1 MKVFLTENNNSMPP
15 MMGQYVLF
23 QMLQVRMPN
32 LFGRAERLS
41 CDYTYGTK
49 SAVGYGASFY
59 KPLGGNPDLT

>member
-1 MKVFLTENNNSMPP
+1 